1 MCMGFGSYDESEQ
14 NDQNVDTSEEDAVD
28 VHESEFEGD
37 VEFDTEATTEQ
48 LVDRLGEMRDTDE
61 NEN

>member
-1 MCMGFGSYDESEQ
+1 MGFGSYDESEQ
-14 NDQNVDTSEEDAVD
+14 DSQNVDTSEGDAVD

-48 LVDRLGEMRDTDE
+48 LVDRLGEMRNADE
-61 NEN
+61 ES